1 MSLPDEQTTATPD
14 PPAPRPRL
22 GLVFTVIAAGVAM
35 SNLDVF
41 IVNVALPG
49 IGEDFGGSSLAS
61 LSWVLNAYAVVF
73 AALLVPA
80 GNFADRTSPRTAY
93 LAGLVTFTAASALC
107 ALATGVWF
115 LVAARVVQAVG
126 AALLIPS
133 SLGLLL
139 ATTPPER
146 RVSSVRAWTAISGVA
161 SALGPVA
168 GGLLTELDWR
178 WVFLVNVPVG
188 IAALVAGVRVL
199 PRVPARDL
207 PRPDLL
213 GAGLLTVAVAALALG
228 LVKGEEWGWG
238 SPAFLGSL
246 ALTVVLLVWFVAR
259 SARHRSPVLPLPLLR
274 IPAFS
279 PASLANVLFA
289 VAFAA
294 MLLSAVLWCQDVWH
308 WSPLKTGLAIFPG
321 TLLPP
326 VLAVTIGPLARRVGA
341 GPIAVAGCVVFA
353 AGIAWWYA
361 WMTPGA
367 DYLTGMLPGM
377 LLTGVGVGL
386 TLPTLVTAAVTA
398 LPPQSFST
406 GSGVVTMARQ
416 VGTVLGIALLV
427 AAMGTPKGTAEV
439 LAAFDDGWL
448 MTMVATGAAAVVSLL
463 VGMAG
468 RVPGGAA
475 ERP

>member
-1 MSLPDEQTTATPD
+1 MSLPDEQTTAAPTSTG
-14 PPAPRPRL
+14 PRPQL
-22 GLVFTVIAAGVAM
+22 GPVFAVIAAGVAM
-35 SNLDVF
+35 ANLDVF
-41 IVNVALPG
+41 IVNVALPD
-49 IGEDFGGSSLAS
+49 IGREFSGSSLAS

-80 GNFADRTSPRTAY
+80 GNFADRTSPRVAY
-93 LAGLVTFTAASALC
+93 LAGIVVFTVASALC
-107 ALATGVWF
+107 ALSPGVWF
-115 LVAARVVQAVG
+115 LVAARVVQAIG
-126 AALLIPS
+126 AAMLIPS

-139 ATTPPER
+139 ATAPPER

-178 WVFLVNVPVG
+178 WVFLVNVPIG
-188 IAALVAGVRVL
+188 LAALIVGVRVL

-213 GAGLLTVAVAALALG
+213 GAGGLTIAIAALALG
-228 LVKGEEWGWG
+228 LVKGEDWGWT
-238 SPAFLGSL
+238 SASFLGSM
-246 ALTVVLLVWFVAR
+246 AVAVVLPAWFVAR

-274 IPAFS
+274 IPGFS

-308 WSPLKTGLAIFPG
+308 WSALKTGLAIFPG

-326 VLAVTIGPLARRVGA
+326 VLAVSIGPLARKIGA
-341 GPIAVAGCVVFA
+341 GPIAVAGCAVFA
-353 AGIAWWYA
+353 AGIGWWYVQ
-361 WMTPGA
+361 MEPGA
-367 DYLTGMLPGM
+367 DYVTGMLPGM

-386 TLPTLVTAAVTA
+386 TLPTLITAAVTA

-427 AAMGTPKGTAEV
+427 AAMGTPRDTTEA
-439 LAAFDDGWL
+439 LAAFDNGWL
-448 MTMVATGAAAVVSLL
+448 MTLLATGAAAV
-463 VGMAG
+463 AG
-468 RVPGGAA
+468 LFLGLTGRAPRTAA
-475 ERP
+475 GQS